1 MIDDNDDYLGPVS
14 YMGNHV
20 PISDSIQMRPV
31 WRRRQL
37 RHYMHGNL
45 EYPNEAER
53 HDAILVLADAE
64 NQLFAP
70 ALYLEAELIFME
82 ASS

>member
-1 MIDDNDDYLGPVS
+1 MNEIPVS
-14 YMGNHV
+14 NSV
-20 PISDSIQMRPV
+20 VMRPV
-31 WRRRQL
+31 WKRRQR
-37 RHYMHGNL
+37 RHYMHANL
-45 EYPNEAER
+45 EYPNEAEK

-64 NQLFAP
+64 NQLLAP